1 MTVARVLIA
10 DDHVIMRE
18 GVALILNARPEF
30 EVVGQAINGE
40 QGVRLA
46 EALQPD
52 LALLDISMPEMDGIT
67 AARHIHAACPQT
79 RTLILTMHDDEEIF
93 FATLQAGASG
103 YVLKGS
109 SPSELIDAL
118 QAALK
123 GHVYISPPMT
133 GKLVN
138 NFLHSKDDN
147 EVHLLDF
154 LTVREREIMQ
164 MLAQGYTN
172 REIAG
177 KLMISPSTVQTHR
190 THIMEK
196 LKLNNRTELVRYAI
210 RHKLLPPR

>member
-40 QGVRLA
+40 QGVR
-46 EALQPD
+46 
-52 LALLDISMPEMDGIT
+52 MDGIT

-109 SPSELIDAL
+109 SPSVLIDAL

-177 KLMISPSTVQTHR
+177 KLIISPSTVQTHR